1 MSQMVMT
8 EEFVNWLGQ
17 FDSLPD
23 RKDSKADLIWKAAQR
38 DIYERAK
45 AIHKRQVEGSLG
57 KSNVAKKKG
66 FKLRPEE

>member
-17 FDSLPD
+17 FDSLPN

-45 AIHKRQVEGSLG
+45 AIHKTQVEGTIG
-57 KSNVAKKKG
+57 KSKDAKRKG
-66 FKLRPEE
+66 FRLRPEE